1 MRPGSNFERMN
12 ILVLNAGSSSIK
24 YQLIDMNT
32 EKPLASGI
40 VERIGLETGA
50 IKHETFIDGEK
61 NKINEEFSIPN
72 HAFGLKRVAEL
83 LTNNEVGVISK
94 PSDIQAVGHRLV
106 HGGEAFTKTVEIT
119 KEVKAKVKELFPLA
133 PLHNPAN
140 LTGVEVAEEIFPQA
154 KQIGVFDTAFHQ
166 TMPEVA
172 FRYAIPEAMYRE
184 MGIRKYGFH
193 GTSHKYV
200 TEKAAEYLQKN
211 DAKIITIHL
220 GNGASMAAVDG
231 GVCIDTSMG
240 IGPLNGLIMGT
251 RSGSIDPSIIFYL
264 VEQKGYSV
272 EDVNALLNKKSG
284 MLGLTGKSDMRDVE
298 ELYFKGEEKARLAY
312 EMYAYRIKQFIGNY
326 AAAMNGLD
334 ALVFTAGIGE
344 NDKLVRSLVCEN
356 MNFFGIHLDENLN
369 SERSKEIREINT
381 PQSKTKIL
389 IVPTNEELEIAQQS
403 FELINITNKRLSKKD
418 NIHFGK

>member
-1 MRPGSNFERMN
+1 MN

-50 IKHETFIDGEK
+50 IKHKTFVNGEER
-61 NKINEEFSIPN
+61 KIKEEFSIPT
-72 HAFGLKRVAEL
+72 HTIGLKRVAEL
-83 LTNNEVGVISK
+83 LTNKEIGVISN
-94 PSDIQAVGHRLV
+94 PSEIQAVGHRLV

-119 KEVKAKVKELFPLA
+119 EEVKAKVKELFPLA

-140 LTGVEVAEEIFPQA
+140 LTGVEVAEEVFPQA

-172 FRYAIPEAMYRE
+172 FRYAIPDAMYKE
-184 MGIRKYGFH
+184 MGLRKYGFH

-200 TEKAAEYLQKN
+200 SEKAAEYLGKT

-220 GNGASMAAVDG
+220 GNGASMAAVDS
-231 GVCIDTSMG
+231 GVCVDTSMG

-264 VEQKGYSV
+264 VEQKGYSI
-272 EDVNALLNKKSG
+272 EDVNTLLNKKSG
-284 MLGLTGKSDMRDVE
+284 MLGLTGKSDMRDIE
-298 ELYFKGEEKARLAY
+298 KLYSEGDKKALLAY

-344 NDKLVRSLVCEN
+344 NDKLVRRLVCEN
-356 MNFFGIHLDENLN
+356 MEFFGIHLDEDLN
-369 SERSKEIREINT
+369 SERNKEIQEINT
-381 PQSKTKIL
+381 PQSRAKIL
-389 IVPTNEELEIAQQS
+389 VVPTNEELEIAQQS
-403 FELINITNKRLSKKD
+403 FELINFADK
-418 NIHFGK
+418 G